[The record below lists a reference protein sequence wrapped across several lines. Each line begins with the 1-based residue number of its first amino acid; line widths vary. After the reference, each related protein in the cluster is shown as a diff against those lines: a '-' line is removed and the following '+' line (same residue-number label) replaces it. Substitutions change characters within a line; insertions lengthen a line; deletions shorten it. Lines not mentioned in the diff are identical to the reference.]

1 MHAPGSKITH
11 PITIGPFAMKA
22 GKYYVGDLTY
32 VLDTAVWT
40 ELLLLIDNPEHKY
53 GDSTIGQGQ
62 FTLSNG
68 RIVVIYDLPSNG
80 FRRREYEDMT
90 GRVYYNDSGTF
101 GMTLAKG
108 LEEEY
113 HDKGLSTSPEEEG
126 EDWGMTIARLAH
138 IVTYS
143 KKFNCTNIVSNQVGG
158 HIMGSDCEISL
169 IQLGKVCINTEESM
183 DSDDWE
189 FSQEACDASKAL
201 DRLAYY

>member
-183 DSDDWE
+183 DSDDLE

>member
-68 RIVVIYDLPSNG
+68 RVVVIYDLPCNG
-80 FRRREYEDMT
+80 VRRREYNDMT